1 MATRSREIEAFEL
14 PPGRV
19 LGGKY
24 VVQRKL
30 GAGWEGEVYEV
41 EERRTGIRR
50 AAKLYYPERNE
61 RDRAVRYYANKLERL
76 RKCSMV
82 TQYAHSESVR
92 ARGQLVTCM
101 LSELVEGEILSEFVR
116 RQPGRRLPPF
126 EALHLIYALTCGVEE
141 IHDAGEYHGDLHEDN
156 VLVTRRGVF
165 FDASFI
171 DFFPRGRP
179 TSARFR
185 DDVVDLTQLLY
196 DSVGGRARYP
206 GQPREIKAICRG
218 MRRQRILAAYPTV
231 HHLRAH
237 LESFSWDGG

>member
-1 MATRSREIEAFEL
+1 MATANTGIDAFDL
-14 PPGRV
+14 AIGRV
-19 LGGKY
+19 LAKKY

-41 EERRTGIRR
+41 VEQRTGIRR
-50 AAKLYYPERNE
+50 AAKLYYPQRNL
-61 RDRAVRYYANKLERL
+61 RDRAVRYYANKLELL

-82 TQYAHSESVR
+82 TQYAHSETVR
-92 ARGQLVTCM
+92 LRGQDVTCM

-116 RQPGRRLPPF
+116 RQPGKRLRPF
-126 EALHLIYALTCGVEE
+126 EALHLCYALTCGVEE

-165 FDASFI
+165 FDASFV

-179 TSARFR
+179 TAARFR
-185 DDVVDLTQLLY
+185 DDVVDLAQLLF
-196 DSVGGRARYP
+196 DAVGGAAHYRA
-206 GQPREIKAICRG
+206 QPRQIKAICRG
-218 MRRQRILAAYPTV
+218 MRRQRILGAYPTV

-237 LESFSWDGG
+237 LESFSWDG